1 MTLPHAADPG
11 GRNRQAALLQCLRH
25 PHLAPG
31 RLSWKGR
38 ELGMEPRHWSRRRS
52 AAPARPVEP
61 PQPGTESS
69 LDSLLERAGFE
80 LSVPGDGELCWGA
93 LTLGCIRGDRSAGAG
108 TVQCDFFCSAG
119 FENAQATRFF
129 PAQYERVSRAIRA
142 ARRNGAE
149 QRESRLAL

>member
-31 RLSWKGR
+31 RLSGKGR

-69 LDSLLERAGFE
+69 LDSLLGSHERTRLGIEIPELAKNQVFRGFGMIPPSPNAVSLE
-80 LSVPGDGELCWGA
+80 NRRGKMTSLRGRPVGLSGLKLSV
-93 LTLGCIRGDRSAGAG
+93 
-108 TVQCDFFCSAG
+108 
-119 FENAQATRFF
+119 
-129 PAQYERVSRAIRA
+129 
-142 ARRNGAE
+142 
-149 QRESRLAL
+149 

>member
-31 RLSWKGR
+31 RLSGKGR

-61 PQPGTESS
+61 PQPGIESS
-69 LDSLLERAGFE
+69 LDSLLEGTGFE
-80 LSVPGDGELCWGA
+80 PPVPHEAFSVVVAPVAFAPNFALPG
-93 LTLGCIRGDRSAGAG
+93 
-108 TVQCDFFCSAG
+108 
-119 FENAQATRFF
+119 N
-129 PAQYERVSRAIRA
+129 RAEVR
-142 ARRNGAE
+142 
-149 QRESRLAL
+149 